1 MVAVE
6 ASPQLNIS
14 INRTWP
20 AEKLGLPPA
29 ERRWGKYNGSFLAE
43 EHTPISLLD
52 QITQGYSFTAV
63 LGGCQ
68 GACCGAWCTKPDHKV
83 PDHCGRPGGY
93 RSNQHFESAQ
103 FIALDFDTGDERS
116 TFSYLVDQP
125 LVAQFGTFLYTT
137 LSHTSEIPKA
147 RVVFITGTAFTQPD
161 NYRRAKRAVMA
172 RLPWGDA
179 SVHDPSRMFYGSHPR
194 QGQNRFL
201 GNVLHLSMV
210 DQLIEQHRSELEA
223 EQSRRELPRI
233 PGNKVMGATPAERYV
248 NTAIQQ
254 EAAWVSSRIEGT
266 GERHKGLL
274 ISAMKLAS
282 LSLSEWLPPEVR
294 GGINPHAVLLPA
306 AHANGYVSKYGESAA
321 RQTIS
326 DGIAYARPRLSPDS
340 QNSSKPRLRWSGG
353 QWVKAI
359 RA

>member
-1 MVAVE
+1 MRLDMQLMV
-6 ASPQLNIS
+6 S

-29 ERRWGKYNGSFLAE
+29 ERRWGKYNGNFVAE

-68 GACCGAWCTKPDHKV
+68 GICCGAWCTKLDHKV
-83 PDHCGRPGGY
+83 PDHCGRPDGY
-93 RSNQHFESAQ
+93 RRNQHFQSAQ
-103 FIALDFDTGDERS
+103 FIALDFDTGDVRS
-116 TFSYLVDQP
+116 SLEYLLEQS
-125 LVAQFGTFLYTT
+125 FIGHHGGFLYTT
-137 LSHTSEIPKA
+137 LSHTPDCPKC
-147 RVVFITGTAFTQPD
+147 RVLFIIDAPITNSDQ
-161 NYRRAKRAVMA
+161 YRRAKRAVMA
-172 RLPWGDA
+172 QLPWGDA
-179 SVHDPSRMFYGSHPR
+179 SVHDPARLFYGSHPH

-210 DQLIEQHRSELEA
+210 DQLMEQHRSELEA
-223 EQSRRELPRI
+223 EQPRRELPRI
-233 PGNKVMGATPAERYV
+233 PGNTLMGATPAERYV

-294 GGINPHAVLLPA
+294 GGIDPHALLLPA
-306 AHANGYVSKYGESAA
+306 THANGYVSKYGESAA
-321 RQTIS
+321 RQTIA

-340 QNSSKPRLRWSGG
+340 QHSSNPRIRWSGG
-353 QWVKAI
+353 QWVKAV

>member
-6 ASPQLNIS
+6 ASPQLSIS
-14 INRTWP
+14 INRRWR
-20 AEKLGLPPA
+20 AEKLGLPPS
-29 ERRWGKYNGSFLAE
+29 EIRWGKYNGSFIAE
-43 EHTPISLLD
+43 EHTQISLLD
-52 QITQGYSFTAV
+52 QIAQGYSFTAV
-63 LGGCQ
+63 LGRCQ

-83 PDHCGRPGGY
+83 PDHCGRPNGY
-93 RSNQHFESAQ
+93 RRNQHFQSAQ

-116 TFSYLVDQP
+116 GLEYLLRQS
-125 LVAQFGTFLYTT
+125 LIAKHGAFLYTT
-137 LSHTSEIPKA
+137 LSHTPDHPKCRA
-147 RVVFITGTAFTQPD
+147 VFITDAPFSEPD
-161 NYRRAKRAVMA
+161 QYRRAKQAVMA
-172 RLPWGDA
+172 QLPWGDA
-179 SVHDPSRMFYGSHPR
+179 SVHDPARLFYGSHPS

-201 GNVLHLSMV
+201 GNALDLSMV
-210 DQLIEQHRSELEA
+210 DQLIEQHRTGLEA
-223 EQSRRELPRI
+223 EQPRRELPWIQARPI
-233 PGNKVMGATPAERYV
+233 MGATPAERYV

-282 LSLSEWLPPEVR
+282 LSLSEWLPLEVR
-294 GGINPHAVLLPA
+294 GGIDPHALLLPA

-326 DGIAYARPRLSPDS
+326 DGITYARPRLSPES
-340 QNSSKPRLRWSGG
+340 QSSSKPRLRWSGG
-353 QWVKAI
+353 QWVKAV